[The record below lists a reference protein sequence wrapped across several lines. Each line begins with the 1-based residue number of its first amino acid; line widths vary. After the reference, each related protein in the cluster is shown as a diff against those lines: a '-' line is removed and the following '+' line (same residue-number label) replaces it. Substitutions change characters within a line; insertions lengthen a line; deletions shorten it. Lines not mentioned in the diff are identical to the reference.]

1 MFPKIILTLLLI
13 SFKGVIAQNPS
24 DFIHVDQF
32 GYQTE
37 AQKVAVISNPEIGY
51 NSILSYEPPEIM
63 EIRDAETNDV
73 VLSVAP
79 QVWNNGVVH
88 EQSGDRGW
96 WLDFSSLE
104 TPGAYYVLDPTNDEQ
119 SAVFEIRNDIY
130 ASVMRAAGRMFYY
143 NRCNAPK
150 SEPYAQGWSDGMN
163 FSNPLQ
169 DGEARYIFDQTNAS
183 LEKDLS
189 GGWFDA
195 GDYNKY
201 VTFAVSAVHDL
212 LSAYEENPQA
222 FTDDWNIPESENT
235 IPDLLDELKWE
246 LDWLLKMNNADG
258 STILKIGSQN
268 FEENI
273 ASPPSANTDG
283 RYYGPTCTAAS
294 IAVASMFSHAAK
306 VYAEIPELEDYSQ
319 ELLERAITSYN
330 YVLPFVNNNALETAC
345 DDGSIVAGDADWEI
359 SLQIETM
366 IMASVYL
373 FEHTG
378 DPIYNDFIVN
388 RLNDLETIQTNFWGP
403 YKVHLFDA
411 LLLYAELPETDTIT
425 ANTITTSF
433 SQAVINDTNDFFGL
447 SDSDL
452 YRAPMPDFSYHWGS
466 SNPKASYGVL
476 NRVAIDALADP
487 SQNESLE
494 NYIDGAIH
502 YFHGVNPQGLVYL
515 SNMYEYGA
523 ERTVNEIYHSW
534 FFDGTDYDHA
544 LDSPMGPAPGFVTG
558 GPNHYFSVTSL
569 TPPSGQPRQKSYL
582 DFNDGYPLKSWE
594 ISEPAIYYQASY
606 IRLLANRIIDDEV
619 LSVSDIFQ
627 SGTDFKL
634 YPNPAKNI
642 FQVDSLQE
650 GDYIQVFSKSGQF
663 VKEFAFRQQG
673 GYPVSGLASGM
684 YFVKVQSANGASV
697 KKLIVE

>member
-319 ELLERAITSYN
+319 ELLERAITSYKWPVFIYLN
-330 YVLPFVNNNALETAC
+330 IQETLF
-345 DDGSIVAGDADWEI
+345 I
-359 SLQIETM
+359 M
-366 IMASVYL
+366 IL
-373 FEHTG
+373 
-378 DPIYNDFIVN
+378 
-388 RLNDLETIQTNFWGP
+388 
-403 YKVHLFDA
+403 
-411 LLLYAELPETDTIT
+411 
-425 ANTITTSF
+425 
-433 SQAVINDTNDFFGL
+433 
-447 SDSDL
+447 
-452 YRAPMPDFSYHWGS
+452 
-466 SNPKASYGVL
+466 
-476 NRVAIDALADP
+476 
-487 SQNESLE
+487 
-494 NYIDGAIH
+494 
-502 YFHGVNPQGLVYL
+502 
-515 SNMYEYGA
+515 
-523 ERTVNEIYHSW
+523 
-534 FFDGTDYDHA
+534 
-544 LDSPMGPAPGFVTG
+544 
-558 GPNHYFSVTSL
+558 
-569 TPPSGQPRQKSYL
+569 
-582 DFNDGYPLKSWE
+582 
-594 ISEPAIYYQASY
+594 
-606 IRLLANRIIDDEV
+606 
-619 LSVSDIFQ
+619 
-627 SGTDFKL
+627 
-634 YPNPAKNI
+634 
-642 FQVDSLQE
+642 
-650 GDYIQVFSKSGQF
+650 
-663 VKEFAFRQQG
+663 
-673 GYPVSGLASGM
+673 
-684 YFVKVQSANGASV
+684 
-697 KKLIVE
+697 

>member
-1 MFPKIILTLLLI
+1 MFPKILLALFLI
-13 SFKGVIAQNPS
+13 CSCEIFAQTPS
-24 DFIHVDQF
+24 PFIHVDQF
-32 GYQTE
+32 GYQIE

-51 NSILSYEPPEIM
+51 NSLLSYEAPDFM
-63 EIRDAETNDV
+63 EIRDAATNDV

-79 QVWNNGVVH
+79 LVWNNGDVH

-96 WLDFSSLE
+96 WLDFSALE
-104 TPGAYYVLDPTNDEQ
+104 TPGAYYILDPIHEEQ

-130 ASVMRAAGRMFYY
+130 TSIMRTAGRMFYY

-150 SEPYAQGWSDGMN
+150 SEPYAEGWSDGMN
-163 FSNPLQ
+163 FNNPLQ
-169 DGEARYIFDQTNAS
+169 DVEARFIFDQTNAT

-222 FTDDWNIPESENT
+222 FTDDWNIPESGNG

-246 LDWLLKMNNADG
+246 LDWLLKMNNPDG
-258 STILKIGSQN
+258 STILKIGSRN

-273 ASPPSANTDG
+273 ASPPSENTDG

-294 IAVASMFSHAAK
+294 IAIASMFSHAAK
-306 VYAEIPELEDYSQ
+306 VYEAIPGLESYSQ
-319 ELLERAITSYN
+319 ELLERAINSYN
-330 YVLPFVNNNALETAC
+330 YVLPFINDNALETAC
-345 DDGSIVAGDADWEI
+345 DDGSIIAGDADWEVN
-359 SLQIETM
+359 LQIETM
-366 IMASVYL
+366 VMASVYL

-378 DPIYNDFIVN
+378 ETFYNTFVVN
-388 RLNDLETIQTNFWGP
+388 NVNDLETIQNNFWGP
-403 YKVHLFDA
+403 YKVNLFDA
-411 LLLYAELPETDTIT
+411 LLLYTGLPNAESIT
-425 ANTITTSF
+425 ANTIVTSF

-466 SNPKASYGVL
+466 SSPKASYGVL
-476 NRVAIDALADP
+476 NRVAIDALADS

-515 SNMYEYGA
+515 SNMYDYGA
-523 ERTVNEIYHSW
+523 EQSVNEIYHSW
-534 FFDGTDYDHA
+534 FFDGTVYDHA
-544 LDSPMGPAPGFVTG
+544 LDSPMGPAPGFMTG
-558 GPNHYFSVTSL
+558 GPNHYFSVETL

-606 IRLLANRIIDDEV
+606 IRLLANRVQNDEV
-619 LSVSDIFQ
+619 LSVTDIFNN
-627 SGTDFKL
+627 TIDFKI
-634 YPNPAKNI
+634 YPNPTTGA
-642 FQVDSLQE
+642 FQVDGLES
-650 GDYIQVFSKSGQF
+650 GDEIQLFTDSGQF
-663 VKEFAFRQQG
+663 IKRFICCSQER
-673 GYPVSGLASGM
+673 YSIPGLARE
-684 YFVKVQSANGASV
+684 N
-697 KKLIVE
+697 